1 MDRWSGK
8 ASEEGTLRPEAE
20 QEPARQ
26 HWGRRVPGRE
36 TGKGKSVAR
45 HSLGAARKPS
55 GPQGMSTGARR
66 GKEVGVPAAGRPQHI
81 AGPPALGR

>member
-8 ASEEGTLRPEAE
+8 PSEEGTLRPEAE
-20 QEPARQ
+20 LEPARQ

-36 TGKGKSVAR
+36 TGKDKNVAH

-55 GPQGMSTGARR
+55 GP
-66 GKEVGVPAAGRPQHI
+66 
-81 AGPPALGR
+81 